1 MWLCIFV
8 FLRENKMSKARQKI
22 LKLTKQE
29 TKTYSTCLG
38 QCTTCLLDGACELQD
53 KIKGVQIGNFRGNNG
68 CKDKQEQK

>member
-1 MWLCIFV
+1 MGIL
-8 FLRENKMSKARQKI
+8 LDDTLQENKMSKARQKI

-53 KIKGVQIGNFRGNNG
+53 KIKGQNNDS
-68 CKDKQEQK
+68 KNKQEQK